1 MPTIVALGEM
11 LIDFAPVAAD
21 AAGYPTLKAQPGGA
35 PCNFLA
41 ALQKYGCSTAMIGK
55 VGDDRFGRLLVKTA
69 ADCGIATEGIVMDAS
84 VFTTMAFVTLD
95 AEGNREF
102 SFARKPGADTCL
114 TEHEVDYSLIDACRV
129 FHFGTLSLTDEP
141 ARTATQKAVAYAKT
155 RGKLISF
162 DPNLRFPLW
171 PDRDMLRGTVL
182 QFLLLS
188 NILKISDEELEF
200 LTGTADIESALP
212 QLFVGDVQLVL
223 YTCGSSGAHAYTRT
237 AHGFA
242 PCRKVR
248 AVDTT
253 GAGDGF
259 IGSFL
264 WQLERDGVTLEKLAK
279 LSKTKLNEYL
289 AFSNQFCG
297 ISVQTNGAID
307 SYPTLSQMQ

>member
-1 MPTIVALGEM
+1 MVILCLCSFTAL
-11 LIDFAPVAAD
+11 
-21 AAGYPTLKAQPGGA
+21 
-35 PCNFLA
+35 
-41 ALQKYGCSTAMIGK
+41 
-55 VGDDRFGRLLVKTA
+55 R
-69 ADCGIATEGIVMDAS
+69 
-84 VFTTMAFVTLD
+84 
-95 AEGNREF
+95 
-102 SFARKPGADTCL
+102 
-114 TEHEVDYSLIDACRV
+114 
-129 FHFGTLSLTDEP
+129 TLSAEP
-141 ARTATQKAVAYAKT
+141 PINKKRTRTLFHKESGSSTNCMV
-155 RGKLISF
+155 
-162 DPNLRFPLW
+162 
-171 PDRDMLRGTVL
+171 DRDMLRGTVL
-182 QFLLLS
+182 QFLPLS

-200 LTGTADIESALP
+200 LTGTTDIESALP
-212 QLFVGDVQLVL
+212 QLLVGDVQLVV

-297 ISVQTNGAID
+297 ISVQQHGAID
-307 SYPTLSQMQ
+307 SYPTLDQMQ

>member
-1 MPTIVALGEM
+1 MRYAH
-11 LIDFAPVAAD
+11 
-21 AAGYPTLKAQPGGA
+21 
-35 PCNFLA
+35 LA
-41 ALQKYGCSTAMIGK
+41 AIS
-55 VGDDRFGRLLVKTA
+55 A
-69 ADCGIATEGIVMDAS
+69 AREAGAIV
-84 VFTTMAFVTLD
+84 
-95 AEGNREF
+95 
-102 SFARKPGADTCL
+102 
-114 TEHEVDYSLIDACRV
+114 
-129 FHFGTLSLTDEP
+129 
-141 ARTATQKAVAYAKT
+141 
-155 RGKLISF
+155 SF

-182 QFLLLS
+182 QFLPLS

-212 QLFVGDVQLVL
+212 QLFVGDVQLVV

-264 WQLERDGVTLEKLAK
+264 WQLERDGVTRNKLEKLSRAR
-279 LSKTKLNEYL
+279 LCEYL

-297 ISVQTNGAID
+297 ISVQQHGAID